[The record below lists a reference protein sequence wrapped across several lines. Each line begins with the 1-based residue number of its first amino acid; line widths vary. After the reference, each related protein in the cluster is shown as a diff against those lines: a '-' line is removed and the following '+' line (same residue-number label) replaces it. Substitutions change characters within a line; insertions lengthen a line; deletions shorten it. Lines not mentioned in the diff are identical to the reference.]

1 MAEYLLP
8 NDTLKDVE
16 EQRYLFAI
24 RNRMID
30 IPMNFG
36 KQSNCFCGE
45 KETMSHIYNCR
56 IMNEQQERIEFEK
69 VFNGKLL
76 EQEQI
81 LNGFRNN
88 MKIRENNTH
97 VIDINQSANFCTD
110 FSNGNT

>member
-1 MAEYLLP
+1 
-8 NDTLKDVE
+8 
-16 EQRYLFAI
+16 
-24 RNRMID
+24 MID

-36 KQSNCFCGE
+36 NQSKCFCGE

-56 IMNEQQERIEFEK
+56 KMNEKQERIEFEK
-69 VFNGKLL
+69 VFNGKLS

-81 LNGFRNN
+81 LKEFRKN

-97 VIDINQSANFCTD
+97 VIDYNQSAKLCID